1 MTSPRNQRG
10 VRRAGATKRRAIPAE
25 VQGAL
30 RARLERHVRLKWRR
44 SEAEIVVRFRGAF
57 AYVGAIT
64 RQDRATSPAFA
75 GDDLASPLFRLA
87 FLGDVDRW
95 TFALF
100 KYSDENYEL
109 CLGASGSFAATPE
122 QAFDCAARLYLS

>member
-1 MTSPRNQRG
+1 MTFPSNPRG

-30 RARLERHVRLKWRR
+30 RARLERHVRLNWRR
-44 SEAEIVVRFRGAF
+44 SGAEIVVCFRGAF

-64 RQDRATSPAFA
+64 HQDRATSGAA

-109 CLGASGSFAATPE
+109 CLGASGSFVATPE
-122 QAFDCAARLYLS
+122 KAFDCAARLYLS

>member
-1 MTSPRNQRG
+1 MTSPKNQSG
-10 VRRAGATKRRAIPAE
+10 GRRTGATNRRVPAE

-30 RARLERHVRLKWRR
+30 RARLERHVRSKWQR
-44 SEAEIVVRFRGAF
+44 SGAEIVVRFRGAF

-64 RQDRATSPAFA
+64 RQDR
-75 GDDLASPLFRLA
+75 GDELASPLFWLA

-109 CLGASGSFAATPE
+109 CLGASGSFVATPE